1 MAKMSNA
8 GVLGANLSAYLTN
21 PNIASGGSDV
31 WRGAQT
37 NLRVIVALIF
47 REAAMRFGTSPL
59 SYVWTLA
66 EPAALI
72 TILLVGRIY
81 VKSVNP
87 AFGDSSLVFLLTGLV
102 ALRSARAII
111 GRGAR
116 GISANRSL
124 FAFGAVKPPDTVI
137 ARTVLE
143 FTIYLIILTIFF
155 SSANRIM
162 GQTVISDFPGFV
174 LSMLLILFFCISVAM
189 FNATV
194 GALLPVWRSIW
205 KMMSMPLLITSGVIY
220 VPAQMPP
227 NVLSIIVWNPFLHC
241 VEALRSNSYLDYTSV
256 YSPRYLISFTVI
268 TLILALSIERL
279 FRNEIIRS
287 KGDEDDEDDMI

>member
-1 MAKMSNA
+1 MAKSLDSGM
-8 GVLGANLSAYLTN
+8 LGMNLSVYLTT
-21 PNIASGGSDV
+21 PSAVSGGSEI
-31 WRGAQT
+31 WRGART

-47 REAAMRFGTSPL
+47 REAAMRFGTSPF

-72 TILLVGRIY
+72 AILLVGRIY
-81 VKSVNP
+81 IKSVNP

-111 GRGAR
+111 SKGAR
-116 GISANRSL
+116 GIASNRSL

-137 ARTVLE
+137 ARTILE
-143 FTIYLIILTIFF
+143 FTIYLIVLTIFF
-155 SSANRIM
+155 TAAEKIM
-162 GQTVISDFPGFV
+162 GQAVITDFPGFV
-174 LSMLLILFFCISVAM
+174 LSMLLILFFCLSLAM

-194 GALLPVWRSIW
+194 GALLPFWRSIW
-205 KMMSMPLLITSGVIY
+205 KMMSMPLLLTSGVIY

-227 NVLSIIVWNPFLHC
+227 NVLNIIVWNPFLHC
-241 VEALRSNSYLDYTSV
+241 VEALRSSSYLDYTSV
-256 YSPRYLISFTVI
+256 YSPRYLLSFTVI

-287 KGDEDDEDDMI
+287 RDEDDDEDDMI